1 MKLCEINLF
10 GVFVAPIAVLM
21 VLAWVVLIGM
31 QRVVAR
37 TGVLQ
42 YVWHPALFA
51 LAIYVIVL
59 SSLVLAI
66 SP

>member
-1 MKLCEINLF
+1 M
-10 GVFVAPIAVLM
+10 FVAPIAVLM
-21 VLAWVVLIGM
+21 VVVWGLLIGLR
-31 QRVVAR
+31 RVTAR

>member
-1 MKLCEINLF
+1 MRLYEIHLF
-10 GVFVAPIAVLM
+10 GVLVAPIAVLM
-21 VLAWVVLIGM
+21 VLAWGLLVGM
-31 QRVVAR
+31 RRVVAR

-51 LAIYVIVL
+51 LAIYVILL

>member
-1 MKLCEINLF
+1 MRLYEINLF

-21 VLAWVVLIGM
+21 VVVWSLLIGLR
-31 QRVVAR
+31 RVTAR

>member
-1 MKLCEINLF
+1 MKLYEIHLF
-10 GVFVAPIAVLM
+10 GVLLAPIAVLM
-21 VLAWVVLIGM
+21 VLAWGLLMGM
-31 QRVVAR
+31 RRLVAR
-37 TGVLQ
+37 AGVLQ

>member
-1 MKLCEINLF
+1 MKLYEIHLF

-21 VLAWVVLIGM
+21 VVAWGVVIGM
-31 QRVVAR
+31 RRLAAR

-51 LAIYVIVL
+51 LAVYVIVL

>member
-1 MKLCEINLF
+1 
-10 GVFVAPIAVLM
+10 M
-21 VLAWVVLIGM
+21 VLAWGLLIGL
-31 QRVVAR
+31 RRLAAR

>member
-1 MKLCEINLF
+1 MKLYEIHLF
-10 GVFVAPIAVLM
+10 GVYVAPIAVLM
-21 VLAWVVLIGM
+21 VLAWGLLIGLR
-31 QRVVAR
+31 RVAAR

>member
-1 MKLCEINLF
+1 MRLYEIHLF
-10 GVFVAPIAVLM
+10 GVLVAPIAVLM
-21 VLAWVVLIGM
+21 VLAWGLLVGM
-31 QRVVAR
+31 RRVVAR

>member
-1 MKLCEINLF
+1 MRLYEINLF

-21 VLAWVVLIGM
+21 VVVWGLLIGLR
-31 QRVVAR
+31 RVTAR

-42 YVWHPALFA
+42 YVWHPALFV
-51 LAIYVIVL
+51 LAVYVIVL

>member
-1 MKLCEINLF
+1 MKLYEIHLF
-10 GVFVAPIAVLM
+10 GVLLAPIAVLM
-21 VLAWVVLIGM
+21 VLAWGLLIGM
-31 QRVVAR
+31 RRLVAR
-37 TGVLQ
+37 AGVLE

>member
-1 MKLCEINLF
+1 MKLYEINLF
-10 GVFVAPIAVLM
+10 GVYVAPILVLM
-21 VLAWVVLIGM
+21 VVAWGLLIGL
-31 QRVVAR
+31 RRIVAR
-37 TGVLQ
+37 VGLLQ

-66 SP
+66 AP

>member
-1 MKLCEINLF
+1 MRLYEINLF

-21 VLAWVVLIGM
+21 VVAWGLLIGLR
-31 QRVVAR
+31 RVTAR

-42 YVWHPALFA
+42 YVWHPALFV
-51 LAIYVIVL
+51 LAVYVIVL

>member
-1 MKLCEINLF
+1 MRLYEINLF

-21 VLAWVVLIGM
+21 VVVWGLLIGLR
-31 QRVVAR
+31 RVTAR